1 MSQGENLTAMYI
13 FARVAEQQSFSQAAK
28 ILGISTASV
37 SREIAALEKRLA
49 MKLLHRTT
57 RKVTVTECGQRYYR
71 YCENIAE
78 QLARADDFVHH
89 MHSQPTGQVRL
100 VAPVTYG
107 CQCIVPVLQP
117 FMRQYIHVRVDL
129 DLNDREPDMEREDID
144 VAIVVRQRPPEYERI
159 RPLSAI
165 HLGMYASAAYLS
177 AHPQVTHPEHLNRHQ
192 LLTFHGPAHQATLSF
207 RQEKK
212 RVEINAFSRFRANNS
227 TALLTAACAGAGIA
241 CLPSYMVNQAVN
253 EGTLQPVL
261 ADWQLPGYQ
270 SYLLLRQAEAD
281 SSPVTRLCD
290 MLTEKLAAP

>member
-129 DLNDREPDMEREDID
+129 DLNDREPRIMQFLPPPVFIRCWKIS
-144 VAIVVRQRPPEYERI
+144 ARHWPLFRPPD
-159 RPLSAI
+159 L
-165 HLGMYASAAYLS
+165 M
-177 AHPQVTHPEHLNRHQ
+177 
-192 LLTFHGPAHQATLSF
+192 
-207 RQEKK
+207 
-212 RVEINAFSRFRANNS
+212 S
-227 TALLTAACAGAGIA
+227 TR
-241 CLPSYMVNQAVN
+241 
-253 EGTLQPVL
+253 E
-261 ADWQLPGYQ
+261 
-270 SYLLLRQAEAD
+270 
-281 SSPVTRLCD
+281 
-290 MLTEKLAAP
+290 